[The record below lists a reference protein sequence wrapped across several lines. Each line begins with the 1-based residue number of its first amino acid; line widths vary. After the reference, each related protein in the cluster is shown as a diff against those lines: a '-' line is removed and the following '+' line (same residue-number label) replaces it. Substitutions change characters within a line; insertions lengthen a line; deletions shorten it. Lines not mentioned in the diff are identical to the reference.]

1 MIQFENVTKRFPGG
15 QEAVSG
21 LTLSVDKGEM
31 VFVTGHSGAG
41 KSTLLKLIALIE
53 RPTSGQVIIDG
64 QNTRRV
70 RRRKIPGYRRQIGM
84 VFQDHKLLYDRPVA
98 ENVAL
103 PLIIAGLSPRDA
115 GKRVRAALDQV
126 GLLHKEKK
134 NPETLSA
141 GEQQRVGIARAIVTR
156 PKLLIADE
164 PTGNLDPDLSLE
176 VMRIFRRF
184 NEVGVTL
191 LIASHDIALIDKLGC
206 RRIEL
211 EEGQLQQA
219 QDDEDI
225 VADFD
230 VDFGRLTAMLRPI
243 LQVSE
248 TTLAGAANGKVQW
261 NASAPVFQSMASRPQ
276 APSRAPTVSTT
287 GPASSPPCLTCWPS
301 ASRRPASHQAS
312 TTWSSIRPTYG

>member
-15 QEAVSG
+15 QEALSG

-31 VFVTGHSGAG
+31 LFVTGHSGAG

-53 RPTSGQVIIDG
+53 RPTSGQVIVDG

-84 VFQDHKLLYDRPVA
+84 VFQDHKLLYDRPVS

-103 PLIIAGLSPRDA
+103 PLIIAGASPRDA

-211 EEGQLQQA
+211 EEGQLQQT

-230 VDFGRLTAMLRPI
+230 VDY
-243 LQVSE
+243 
-248 TTLAGAANGKVQW
+248 
-261 NASAPVFQSMASRPQ
+261 
-276 APSRAPTVSTT
+276 
-287 GPASSPPCLTCWPS
+287 PPHGGDDGW
-301 ASRRPASHQAS
+301 R
-312 TTWSSIRPTYG
+312 